1 MNIPVD
7 WPPTVT
13 VSTRNLVAIML
24 FLNDNGFELDPA
36 LGFTPKE
43 VLHKQKYADAA
54 CRAYDPICNILDYAC
69 PGWL

>member
-24 FLNDNGFELDPA
+24 FLDHSGFELCGRGNL
-36 LGFTPKE
+36 LGTQEKS
-43 VLHKQKYADAA
+43 DAA
-54 CRAYDPICNILDYAC
+54 CRAYDPLCNILDYAC

>member
-24 FLNDNGFELDPA
+24 FLDATGFD
-36 LGFTPKE
+36 FE
-43 VLHKQKYADAA
+43 VVGSEGQGIADKA
-54 CRAYDPICNILDYAC
+54 CRAYDPLCNVLDAKC